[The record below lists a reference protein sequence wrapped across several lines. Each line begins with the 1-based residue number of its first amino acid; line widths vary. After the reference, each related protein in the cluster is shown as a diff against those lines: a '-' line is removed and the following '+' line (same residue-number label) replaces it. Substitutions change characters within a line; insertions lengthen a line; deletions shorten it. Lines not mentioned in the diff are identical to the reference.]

1 MQVLG
6 TVVYTEMFH
15 SRKTDK
21 DYTKLFVP
29 VSGGVAEVI
38 VEGDLTP
45 LAGVSDV
52 PFKLV
57 LRDGA
62 LKLYYDGEEE

>member
-1 MQVLG
+1 MTVIG

-15 SRKTDK
+15 SKKTHK

-38 VEGDLTP
+38 AEGDLTP
-45 LAGVSDV
+45 LAGVCDV
-52 PFKLV
+52 PFRLV
-57 LRDGA
+57 LREGA
-62 LKLYYDGEEE
+62 LKLYYNGEEE

>member
-6 TVVYTEMFH
+6 TVVYAEMFH

-38 VEGDLTP
+38 AEGDLTP

>member
-1 MQVLG
+1 MTVTG
-6 TVVYTEMFH
+6 TVVYAEMFH
-15 SRKTDK
+15 SKKTDK

-38 VEGDLTP
+38 AEGDLTP
-45 LAGVSDV
+45 LAGCCDV
-52 PFKLV
+52 PFRLA

-62 LKLYYDGEEE
+62 LKLYYNGEEE